1 MLLYP
6 DDFPVLR
13 GEVRVAFLQHEED
26 VLRRFDRCWKP
37 DPGSGSTGDIAPVKR
52 NDDRPFVYLAALAR
66 RLFIHVSRPLT
77 VAGHHLDAAL
87 VPARVQAMGIYGLII
102 YFGALAG
109 GMKGHFVRNME
120 GDMTESQR
128 YLDQDKKPEL
138 KESTRSETYRW
149 MKEIRT
155 LWNTT
160 IKLLNPSIV
169 ERPRKQ

>member
-1 MLLYP
+1 
-6 DDFPVLR
+6 
-13 GEVRVAFLQHEED
+13 
-26 VLRRFDRCWKP
+26 
-37 DPGSGSTGDIAPVKR
+37 
-52 NDDRPFVYLAALAR
+52 
-66 RLFIHVSRPLT
+66 
-77 VAGHHLDAAL
+77 
-87 VPARVQAMGIYGLII
+87 
-102 YFGALAG
+102 
-109 GMKGHFVRNME
+109 MKGHFVRNME